1 MLEEL
6 NQHEVILKLKLIEEK
21 GTSINE
27 LKGRIDGV
35 GTVIKF
41 LLERMNNN
49 IVESRIMTA
58 SSDFESFE
66 NALGKI
72 IHRLDMLESKLIQ
85 VYSNKK

>member
-1 MLEEL
+1 MCEEL
-6 NQHEVILKLKLIEEK
+6 NQNEVILTLMKLIEEK
-21 GTSINE
+21 HKSINE

-58 SSDFESFE
+58 SNDFNSFE
-66 NALGKI
+66 NKVDKI
-72 IHRLDMLESKLIQ
+72 CCRLDMLENKLLLT
-85 VYSNKK
+85 YNK